1 MSVASTKARVL
12 IVEDHPIFREALVQ
26 LINRQQDLVACGECD
41 DAREIAAVVETQK
54 PDVLLLDL
62 MLNGAGGI
70 DLIKQLH
77 ALFPQVR
84 ILVLSM
90 HDESVFAARAL
101 RAGALGYVMKQ
112 EASGNVIAALRAV
125 LSGEL
130 HVSRKV
136 GIALMQKAIATPEG
150 EPGED
155 IARLSDREL
164 HVFELIG
171 AGVPT
176 REIAARL
183 GISIKT
189 AETHRENIKHKL
201 DLQSGAEL
209 ISRAQ
214 TWVRGKD

>member
-1 MSVASTKARVL
+1 MSASPSKARVL
-12 IVEDHPIFREALVQ
+12 IVEDHPIFREGLVQ
-26 LINRQQDLVACGECD
+26 LINRQQDLAVCGECD
-41 DAREIAAVVETQK
+41 DPKGIADAIEKQK

-77 ALFPQVR
+77 TLFPKVG

-90 HDESVFAARAL
+90 HDEAVFAARAL

-112 EASGNVIAALRAV
+112 EASGNVVAALRTV
-125 LSGEL
+125 LAGEF
-130 HVSRKV
+130 HVSRKI
-136 GIALMQKAIATPEG
+136 GITLMQKAIAIPEPSPTDG
-150 EPGED
+150 V
-155 IARLSDREL
+155 ARLSDREL

-176 REIAARL
+176 REIATRL

-189 AETHRENIKHKL
+189 VETHRENIKHKL
-201 DLQSGAEL
+201 ELRSGADL
-209 ISRAQ
+209 VARARE
-214 TWVRGKD
+214 WVRGSR

>member
-1 MSVASTKARVL
+1 
-12 IVEDHPIFREALVQ
+12 
-26 LINRQQDLVACGECD
+26 
-41 DAREIAAVVETQK
+41 
-54 PDVLLLDL
+54 
-62 MLNGAGGI
+62 
-70 DLIKQLH
+70 
-77 ALFPQVR
+77 
-84 ILVLSM
+84 
-90 HDESVFAARAL
+90 
-101 RAGALGYVMKQ
+101 
-112 EASGNVIAALRAV
+112 V

>member
-1 MSVASTKARVL
+1 MSAAPPKARVL
-12 IVEDHPIFREALVQ
+12 IVEDHPIFREGLAQ
-26 LINRQQDLVACGECD
+26 LIDRQRNLSVCGECG
-41 DAREIAAVVETQK
+41 DAKEIVSAIEAQK
-54 PDVLLLDL
+54 PHALLLDL

-77 ALFPQVR
+77 TLFPKLR

-112 EASGNVIAALRAV
+112 EASVNVVNALRTV
-125 LSGEL
+125 LAGEL
-130 HVSRKV
+130 HVSRKI
-136 GIALMQKAIATPEG
+136 GITLMQKGIASPEV
-150 EPGED
+150 EPAGSV
-155 IARLSDREL
+155 AKLSDREL

-189 AETHRENIKHKL
+189 AETHCENNKHKL
-201 DLQSGAEL
+201 DLATGADL
-209 ISRAQ
+209 VASAQ
-214 TWVRGKD
+214 AWVRGAG